1 VDKHSASL
9 ILLTYKGKILLMHRD
24 QSPLIQNPW
33 SFIEAPQEETESF
46 EETILKKVEKE
57 TSIKL
62 SEAELLSSEVYENRQ
77 KCFYKASLTDNDVNN
92 IMRDEGQTLS
102 FFTFDELENL
112 TLTES
117 AKFFMQKH
125 KKVLENI
132 TNLN

>member
-1 VDKHSASL
+1 MNNNGASL
-9 ILLTYKGKILLMHRD
+9 IVLTYKGKILLMHRD

-33 SFIEAPQEETESF
+33 SFIEAAKEETKSF

-62 SEAELLSSEVYENRQ
+62 SRAELLSSEVYENRQ
-77 KCFYKASLTDNDVNN
+77 KCFYKASLTDHDVNH

-102 FFTFDELENL
+102 FFTFNELENL

-132 TNLN
+132 GSLN